1 MLSSQSRRRSG
12 RSGVGGDARFAR
24 VFEGFLPRL
33 RGGSKKSAGTRDE
46 EVGEYS
52 RGHVARRLREIKVK
66 FFPREKLKLNS
77 FSSHKESA

>member
-1 MLSSQSRRRSG
+1 VLSSQSRRSG

-52 RGHVARRLREIKVK
+52 RGHVVRRRRRLREIKVK
-66 FFPREKLKLNS
+66 FFPRN
-77 FSSHKESA
+77 